1 MIPAGGRLSR
11 CSSSVPL
18 YRVERARARQGGNI
32 EVITTRDVS
41 HPLPFP
47 PPLGAPASCPP
58 VSFLPW
64 ERRHLACLFFF
75 FFSLGVRASCPLF
88 FVAFPPTKNHPLLG
102 GVALSLSKGRGGF
115 LACHSVETHPAALRH
130 KEETCPSTAQER
142 RDTFPLSL
150 PRRVMQ
156 IILLGGP
163 LLPCAVP
170 VCDRVP
176 GVRASSPQA
185 AKMAALPGRGRASGP
200 RRGLPDRS
208 LGGSCHNMHHPS
220 QEGIKKLPS
229 SSPQI
234 SWPIGWAKKLTRSV
248 DLCFTLFYIYRIK

>member
-1 MIPAGGRLSR
+1 MFL
-11 CSSSVPL
+11 
-18 YRVERARARQGGNI
+18 
-32 EVITTRDVS
+32 
-41 HPLPFP
+41 

-58 VSFLPW
+58 VFL
-64 ERRHLACLFFF
+64 LLFPGSAGILPAVFCGLPARKKP
-75 FFSLGVRASCPLF
+75 SPLGR
-88 FVAFPPTKNHPLLG
+88 G
-102 GVALSLSKGRGGF
+102 GPQGRGGF
-115 LACHSVETHPAALRH
+115 LACHSDETHPAALRH